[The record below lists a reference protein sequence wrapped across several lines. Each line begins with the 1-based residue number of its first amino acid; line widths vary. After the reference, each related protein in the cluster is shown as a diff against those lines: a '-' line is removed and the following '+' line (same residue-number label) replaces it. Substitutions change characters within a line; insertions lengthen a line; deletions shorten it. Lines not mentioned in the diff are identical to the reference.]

1 MRLLMAFCIS
11 FSALFV
17 SAQNYYLFVG
27 TYTSGKSKGIYVFQ
41 FNSKTGE
48 VQWVSN
54 TDSSSNPSFLAV
66 APNGKYLYAVNETGR
81 EQPGHVSAY
90 SFDKT
95 KGELSFINKQL
106 SGGDDPCFITT
117 DPTGRWAVVA
127 NYSGGNLSALPI
139 NRDGSLAAY
148 TQLIQH
154 KGSSANKQRQ
164 EKAHVHSSFFSPDY
178 QYILAP
184 DLGTDKVMVYQFNA
198 SAKKPMQPAPVP
210 FAASTPGSGPRHL
223 AFHPSRKYAY
233 LVEEMTGTVKV
244 YAYNK
249 GALSGLQT
257 IATHPADFKGQ
268 PGSADIHVSP
278 DGKFLYAS
286 NRGDENNLAIF
297 SINPSS
303 GRLTSVGYQPVQ
315 GAQPRNFMID
325 PTGKWLLV
333 ANQKTSNIV
342 VYRRDLATGLLQ
354 PTLQQVE
361 VPNPVCLQMLS
372 KEN

>member
-1 MRLLMAFCIS
+1 MRLLVTICIS
-11 FSALFV
+11 FCTLAI
-17 SAQNYYLFVG
+17 SAQKYYLFAG
-27 TYTSGKSKGIYVFQ
+27 TYTTGKSKGIYVFE

-81 EQPGHVSAY
+81 DQPGRVSAF
-90 SFDKT
+90 SFDKSN
-95 KGELSFINKQL
+95 GQLSFINQQL

-117 DPTGRWAVVA
+117 DATGKWAIVA
-127 NYSGGNLSALPI
+127 NYSGGSLSAFPL
-139 NRDGSLAAY
+139 NKDGSLLPY

-164 EKAHVHSSFFSPDY
+164 EKAHVHASFFSPDY

-184 DLGTDKVMVYQFNA
+184 DLGMDKVMVYQFAAA
-198 SAKKPMQPAPVP
+198 SKKPLQPAPVP
-210 FAASTPGSGPRHL
+210 FAASAPGSGPRHL
-223 AFHPSRKYAY
+223 SFHPNRKYMY
-233 LVEEMTGTVKV
+233 LLEELTGTVKV
-244 YAYNK
+244 YTYNK
-249 GALSGLQT
+249 GILNPLQI
-257 IATHPADFKGQ
+257 IATHPANYKGQ

-286 NRGDENNLAIF
+286 NRGDENNIAIF
-297 SINPSS
+297 SINASN
-303 GRLTSVGYQPVQ
+303 GKLTSVGYQPVR

-325 PTGKWLLV
+325 PTGRFLLV

-342 VYRRDLATGLLQ
+342 VYRRDMATGLLQ
-354 PTLQQVE
+354 ATLQQIE
-361 VPNPVCLQMLS
+361 VPNPVCLQMLQ